1 MRKIFIT
8 LIVVALTV
16 ASCKRYKVKDL
27 AGVYSDMNDKKI
39 EDVMANGVGQFR
51 ILDLNSDGTMEDKGI
66 GIFFNPNPKLF
77 FKVHGIWRIVGDSI
91 ELTTGPNEIK
101 RDEPT
106 YFDIED
112 GIDTYRIAI
121 RDLKKN
127 YDFTPE

>member
-8 LIVVALTV
+8 SIVVALAV
-16 ASCKRYKVKDL
+16 ASCKRYEVKDL

-39 EDVMANGVGQFR
+39 EEVMANGVGQFR
-51 ILDLNSDGTMEDKGI
+51 ILDLNSDGTMEDKHI

-77 FKVHGIWRIVGDSI
+77 IKRHGKWRIVGDSI

-101 RDEPT
+101 SEGPT

-121 RDLKKN
+121 RDLKKD